1 MNAQCT
7 SPDQDLNLISEQS
20 ACQLAPSWSL
30 TSMTTRLKDYLNT
43 VKRRRESRDAFR
55 HLLSLDEALLR
66 DVGVTRADVEWAAQ
80 LPLSVNAARA
90 LQDCAAAHKK
100 RNDLY

>member
-7 SPDQDLNLISEQS
+7 SPDQDLHFSTAQS
-20 ACQLAPSWSL
+20 VCQLARPWSL
-30 TSMTTRLKDYLNT
+30 TSLTTRLKDYLNT
-43 VKRRRESRDAFR
+43 LQRRRESRDAFR
-55 HLLSLDEALLR
+55 HLLSLDESLLR

-100 RNDLY
+100 FKDLY

>member
-1 MNAQCT
+1 MNAQCP
-7 SPDQDLNLISEQS
+7 SSDQDLPLITVQS
-20 ACQLAPSWSL
+20 ACQPAPSWSL
-30 TSMTTRLKDYLNT
+30 TTITARLKDYLNT
-43 VKRRRESRDAFR
+43 LQRRRESRDAFK
-55 HLLSLDEALLR
+55 HLLSLDEALLK

-100 RNDLY
+100 RRDL

>member
-7 SPDQDLNLISEQS
+7 SPDQDLHFSTEQS
-20 ACQLAPSWSL
+20 ACQPVRTWSL
-30 TSMTTRLKDYLNT
+30 MSLTTRLKDYLNT
-43 VKRRRESRDAFR
+43 LQRRRESRDAFK
-55 HLLSLDEALLR
+55 HLLSLDESLLR

-100 RNDLY
+100 LKDLY